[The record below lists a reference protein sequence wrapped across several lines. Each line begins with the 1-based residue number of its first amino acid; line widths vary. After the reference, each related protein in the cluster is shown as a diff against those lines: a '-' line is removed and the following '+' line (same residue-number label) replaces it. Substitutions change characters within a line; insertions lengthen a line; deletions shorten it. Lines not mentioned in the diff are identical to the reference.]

1 MQLNFDFLFIIC
13 NINKFRSVVH
23 ALIHLFDLSDQ
34 PEMRPEEITQK
45 DYETQLKDLSVAY
58 RTNSGVFIFNAIKE
72 LLDRFG
78 ETEEAAIDAYSEYD
92 SQESVDDSYDDS
104 SDSDSGSSYGS
115 DNSKNKSLRLR
126 GGIEGL
132 IEIHESVQFDS
143 LHCPP
148 LQDPPMQEGE
158 GCDCP
163 EFGIFPCIVTE
174 WANDDAPLNFLK
186 LEEDAEETANEVNR
200 RPNNLSRKNLYRKV
214 FSNMQ
219 FAEPVQKGERKV
231 LPKCACAKI
240 RQIYPEASGNY
251 MGFLE
256 S

>member
-1 MQLNFDFLFIIC
+1 MDPEENC
-13 NINKFRSVVH
+13 
-23 ALIHLFDLSDQ
+23 DQ
-34 PEMRPEEITQK
+34 PEMHPGRNNAKRLRDPAK
-45 DYETQLKDLSVAY
+45 GLKRSISNQALSVA
-58 RTNSGVFIFNAIKE
+58 

-132 IEIHESVQFDS
+132 IEIHESVQFGS

-148 LQDPPMQEGE
+148 LQNPPMQEGE
-158 GCDCP
+158 GCDCH

-200 RPNNLSRKNLYRKV
+200 RPNNLLLSTPIPA
-214 FSNMQ
+214 FT
-219 FAEPVQKGERKV
+219 
-231 LPKCACAKI
+231 
-240 RQIYPEASGNY
+240 SG
-251 MGFLE
+251 MTTLL
-256 S
+256 STS